1 MRRNCGRWPGG
12 RRTDRKPAAF
22 WPSAIYDGG
31 TRTEAATI
39 GGVTLQIVR
48 DWVLKLNTDGPEG
61 LIDRK
66 AAGQPSRLTDAHRAA
81 LAAMIESGGSVK
93 NLGQPACLFRA
104 DRPG

>member
-1 MRRNCGRWPGG
+1 
-12 RRTDRKPAAF
+12 
-22 WPSAIYDGG
+22 
-31 TRTEAATI
+31 
-39 GGVTLQIVR
+39 LQIVR